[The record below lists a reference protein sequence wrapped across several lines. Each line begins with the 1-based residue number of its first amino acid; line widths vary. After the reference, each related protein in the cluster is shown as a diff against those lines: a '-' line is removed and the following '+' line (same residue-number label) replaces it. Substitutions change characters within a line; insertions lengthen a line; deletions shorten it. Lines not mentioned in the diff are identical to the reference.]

1 LFDTRDR
8 EKFGKAMQVMDSL
21 NATYGKH
28 KVRLAAQGFG
38 RNWKLKNEK
47 LSPFYTTRLKDIL
60 EVKATE

>member
-1 LFDTRDR
+1 
-8 EKFGKAMQVMDSL
+8 QVMDSL

-28 KVRLAAQGFG
+28 KVRIAAQGFG